1 MKLTFIQMITIQYL
15 TSIVTLL
22 SSCTEAGGGEDEDLL
37 RDRVDLPHAL
47 VVIDDGHAGFSDPQW
62 NGSS

>member
-1 MKLTFIQMITIQYL
+1 MITIQYL

-47 VVIDDGHAGFSDPQW
+47 VVIDDGHPGFSDPQW